1 MYAKCRN
8 KVPLTW
14 YHCNLSHHQGIVIH
28 WKFNKAD
35 QILTKSGCPHS
46 TQQVHCSDGYARLG
60 HRNACM
66 RSHHPRLRQ
75 EEQTKRASP
84 MFARL
89 HAFISRKQLTERV
102 EVSTKDTGV
111 FTHHYAESKSNTWR
125 DTPQEIIQTRISAA
139 MCTAK
144 SQYSPSRHAISKAK
158 NKRQNPRHYCLKET
172 RGQMYAGSGHSRHE
186 QTKQTTRTQPCPA
199 KRKGVRSLMN
209 PPLKE
214 YTVPHFHAIFCSQQD
229 VLRFPD

>member
-8 KVPLTW
+8 KVPFTW

-125 DTPQEIIQTRISAA
+125 DTAQEIIQTRISAA

-144 SQYSPSRHAISKAK
+144 SQYSPSRHAIPKQRTNDKTPDIIVSKKPAAK
-158 NKRQNPRHYCLKET
+158 CMPDPAALDMNKQSKPLARSHVRQKE
-172 RGQMYAGSGHSRHE
+172 
-186 QTKQTTRTQPCPA
+186 
-199 KRKGVRSLMN
+199 
-209 PPLKE
+209 KE
-214 YTVPHFHAIFCSQQD
+214 YD
-229 VLRFPD
+229 L